1 MSQECFVQRRQNQYW
16 LEGEKEPFVLVQFV
30 AQSSRTL
37 SEQFAF
43 SSSLLYLVFYK
54 MIIFS

>member
-1 MSQECFVQRRQNQYW
+1 MSQERFVQRRQNQYW

-43 SSSLLYLVFYK
+43 SSLLLYLVFYK